1 MGPIGCSLGHFS
13 EGLLGSLRVKC
24 GARNGIELVDGDLGR
39 VFITSEGAVLFELF
53 STLDIDNSFNY
64 SQALYN

>member
-13 EGLLGSLRVKC
+13 EGLLGGLRVKC
-24 GARNGIELVDGDLGR
+24 GARNCIELVNGDLSCL
-39 VFITSEGAVLFELF
+39 VTSDSAVLLELYG
-53 STLDIDNSFNY
+53 TLDIDNSFNY